1 MNKKTGKILLFVVI
15 YCTVLL
21 SEVESFLK
29 IGRELSSNSRSSVQD
44 TVSESKNKQKDSVF
58 LQKDGFQVEP
68 SLKKARRERIKI
80 VQTLRKRYA
89 LNRENLREAFDRKIQ
104 L

>member
-29 IGRELSSNSRSSVQD
+29 IGRELSSNSRSLQD